1 MSLSTPKLDDAFRV
15 LHQRA
20 HEFVSD
26 KQEEL
31 AAEFGFGTHDD
42 YRIDWVNSTIT
53 FLKEDVPV
61 ITFTFQV
68 VGRFQQTEER
78 WTWRWYDEALSDPER
93 SDLEIIKNY
102 GDFYSFDFLT
112 EAHIQASTD
121 LAWALTAISAYLRGA
136 QGVFRIQQ
144 EKEEL
149 FVYLLLPA
157 IL

>member
-53 FLKEDVPV
+53 FVKEDAPV
-61 ITFTFQV
+61 ITFQFQV
-68 VGRFQQTEER
+68 VGRFQQNETK
-78 WTWRWYDEALSDPER
+78 WTWRWQDEDVSEPER
-93 SDLEIIKNY
+93 TNLEIIKNY

-112 EAHIQASTD
+112 EAHIRASTD